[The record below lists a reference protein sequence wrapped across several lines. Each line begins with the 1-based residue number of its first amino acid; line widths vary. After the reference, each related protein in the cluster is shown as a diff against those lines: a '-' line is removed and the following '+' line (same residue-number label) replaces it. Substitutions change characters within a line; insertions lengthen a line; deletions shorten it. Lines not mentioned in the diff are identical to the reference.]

1 MVPYVG
7 PVCLYV
13 QTEGQKEW
21 KSSCVL
27 LYQSQQYFQYT
38 QSNIS
43 HNNVMSLLFFKLF
56 AHFMLCECFACLHV
70 CVYTTSMQY
79 SGRPEDSCGS
89 LTTGVAEGC
98 EPPCGLLR
106 LNSVCLQKQQV
117 FLMMEIS
124 LQPCLLLL
132 MKKNIRSL
140 EIISIWLIYSM
151 SIHVCNLF
159 LIVFIFFFLWVGDY
173 GVGSRSKRGRRYRK
187 EYKLSCKFPFLKHS
201 FLLSFFHPS

>member
-1 MVPYVG
+1 M
-7 PVCLYV
+7 PVCPNRRPERVKKFLCLVISITAIFSIYSE
-13 QTEGQKEW
+13 Q
-21 KSSCVL
+21 
-27 LYQSQQYFQYT
+27 YIPQQC
-38 QSNIS
+38 
-43 HNNVMSLLFFKLF
+43 NVFAFFKLF

-159 LIVFIFFFLWVGDY
+159 LIVFIFFFL
-173 GVGSRSKRGRRYRK
+173 
-187 EYKLSCKFPFLKHS
+187 
-201 FLLSFFHPS
+201 